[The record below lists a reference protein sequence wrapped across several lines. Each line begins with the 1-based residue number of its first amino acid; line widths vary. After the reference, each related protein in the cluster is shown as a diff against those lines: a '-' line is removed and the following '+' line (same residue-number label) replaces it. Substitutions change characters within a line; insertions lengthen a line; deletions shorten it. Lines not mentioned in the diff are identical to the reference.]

1 MADPI
6 GNIVKLQSNEPY
18 VINIW
23 GYWTKFFAP
32 VAVECTARET
42 LYIVLNLLKNMLWY
56 FSKFSKFLVLHFLVT
71 EPQATGHRK
80 DL

>member
-23 GYWTKFFAP
+23 GKWTKFFAP
-32 VAVECTARET
+32 VTVECTARET
-42 LYIVLNLLKNMLWY
+42 FYNVLYLLKNMLWY
-56 FSKFSKFLVLHFLVT
+56 FLKFSKFSMMHFLVT

>member
-71 EPQATGHRK
+71 EPQATGH
-80 DL
+80 

>member
-32 VAVECTARET
+32 VTVECTARET
-42 LYIVLNLLKNMLWY
+42 FYNILYLLKNML
-56 FSKFSKFLVLHFLVT
+56 
-71 EPQATGHRK
+71 
-80 DL
+80 